1 MRGSSQPT
9 RRHHRA
15 RVGSLKERNRV
26 IEPLDPYGR
35 RVAALQPA
43 HY

>member
-1 MRGSSQPT
+1 MAAARDRGGT
-9 RRHHRA
+9 TV
-15 RVGSLKERNRV
+15 RVIGSLKERNRV